1 MDPRYAPRQWQPH
14 EKPTLPGSPSTP
26 YHSTRRRLQ
35 YGAVGVLVALTGG
48 LSNALVSANL
58 PYLQGTFGADAWQ
71 MQWLPAAFVMTSM
84 SANLL
89 RVKFRQQYGLRLFTE
104 IFLVLYV
111 AIAFAHLFV
120 HGLGSAI
127 AVRAAHG
134 LCGAA
139 LNSLGIYYMIQ
150 AFPERHRLKAL
161 AIGLGMTQLPIPLAR
176 MFSTELL
183 QLGEWRGLYVFELGL
198 ALLALA
204 GVLALKL
211 PPSDRIKVFERL
223 DFATFATFATGA
235 AGLAVVLSFG
245 RVLWWTQTPWLGVVL
260 AASIV
265 LLCAAGA
272 IEHGR
277 RNPMINL
284 RWLAS
289 GDLARLA
296 LSILLIR
303 ICLSEQSVGAIAFF
317 QQLGLTNDQL
327 RSLSLVVLAGCVAGI
342 AISAL
347 TLRRENLPQQL
358 IVAVAFIAIG
368 AFMDARANSLTR
380 PPQMYLSQFLIG
392 LGSTLFIAP
401 AMLTGMGKVIGQ
413 PKNLISFIVLFAM
426 AQSMGSLL
434 GSALLGTV
442 QTVRQKFHANLL
454 AEHVTLLDPQVTA
467 RLQAYAAAHARD
479 IVDPAQRQAQALKM
493 LGQAVTRE
501 AHVLAYNDVFLLI
514 GGLAIATLAWLLVD
528 LRLQRRR
535 EAAGAAPAPAPV
547 VPTVPA
553 TATPP

>member
-14 EKPTLPGSPSTP
+14 EKPALPGSPSTP
-26 YHSTRRRLQ
+26 YHSPRRRLQ
-35 YGAVGVLVALTGG
+35 YGIVGLLVSLTGG

-84 SANLL
+84 TANLL
-89 RVKFRQQYGLRLFTE
+89 LVKFRQQYGLRLFTE

-150 AFPERHRLKAL
+150 AFPAQHRLKAL
-161 AIGLGMTQLPIPLAR
+161 AIALGMTQLPIPLAR
-176 MFSTELL
+176 VFSTELL
-183 QLGEWRGLYVFELGL
+183 QLGEWRGLYLFELGL

-223 DFATFATFATGA
+223 DFATFASFASGA

-245 RVLWWTQTPWLGVVL
+245 RVLWWTSTPWLGVVL

-265 LLCAAGA
+265 LLCIAGT

-289 GDLARLA
+289 GDLVRLA

-303 ICLSEQSVGAIAFF
+303 LCLSEQSVGAIAFF
-317 QQLGLTNDQL
+317 QQLGLTNEQL
-327 RSLSLVVLAGCVAGI
+327 HSLSLAVLAGCVAGI
-342 AISAL
+342 ALSAL
-347 TLRRENLPQQL
+347 TLNRDNLAQQL

-368 AFMDARANSLTR
+368 AFMDTRATSLTR
-380 PPQMYLSQFLIG
+380 PPQMYLSQFLVG

-401 AMLTGMGKVIGQ
+401 AMLTGMGKVIAQ
-413 PKNLISFIVLFAM
+413 PKNLISFIVLFSM

-434 GSALLGTV
+434 GSALLGSF
-442 QTVRQKFHANLL
+442 QTARQKFHANVL
-454 AEHVTLLDPQVTA
+454 AEHMTLLDPQVAT
-467 RLQAYAAAHARD
+467 RLQAYAGAHAHD
-479 IVDPAQRQAQALKM
+479 IADPVQRQAQALKM
-493 LGQAVTRE
+493 LGQTVTRE

-514 GGLAIATLAWLLVD
+514 GVLAIVTLAWLLVD
-528 LRLQRRR
+528 LRLRRR
-535 EAAGAAPAPAPV
+535 DEQRATPAA
-547 VPTVPA
+547 VPTPPA
-553 TATPP
+553 TTTSP